1 MRLRILSARVASMGA
16 FLARGDRR
24 AAGVITNTPSL
35 GWKRAIKLAGEGAP
49 GSPFRPRGEL
59 ETFPWDV
66 IDHGLDKAYLWGEYQ
81 RGLKALATPPC
92 DVGTCTRCGVC

>member
-1 MRLRILSARVASMGA
+1 MEA

-24 AAGVITNTPSL
+24 AGAIITNTPAL
-35 GWKRAIKLAGEGAP
+35 GWKRAVKLAGQGAV
-49 GSPFRPRGEL
+49 GSQSRPRGEL

-66 IDHGLDKAYLWGEYQ
+66 IDHGLEKAYLWGEYQ
-81 RGLKALATPPC
+81 RGLKARTTPPC